1 MAVVEAEAEIVPSSY
16 PNTFADQDGTVFDD
30 PERTS
35 EQNDDVEFRSDVGL
49 IRQDGGGAT
58 LVRQELARHPERL
71 RGVKVLVWEF
81 AERDLLAAETEWAKV
96 ELPR

>member
-1 MAVVEAEAEIVPSSY
+1 MVACA
-16 PNTFADQDGTVFDD
+16 NRFGGCGADGDGPACDWRRW
-30 PERTS
+30 PREPARRAP
-35 EQNDDVEFRSDVGL
+35 RSAKRSKAILLAFGSAA
-49 IRQDGGGAT
+49 GGGAT